1 MRIKTRLTLW
11 FTLLVASILLIFAV
25 VVYWSSSKNREV
37 EFYEELEKEAITKA
51 KLYLET
57 EIKSSTLHKI
67 YKYNNEVINE
77 VQVAVY
83 DLDFNLL
90 YHDAEEVDSVKET
103 QEMIDQIA
111 SKGKV
116 HLFQDEWQVI
126 GIRYTSGDKDYII
139 TAIALDQYGYT
150 KLHNLF
156 LTILFLSII
165 SLIVIYFVGGF
176 FAERVLR
183 PLKFMNEEIN
193 NITATNLDL
202 RITREGDQD
211 ELSRL
216 GNTFNTMLDRLEQSF
231 DSQKQFVSNISHE
244 LRTPL
249 AAVIA
254 ELELSLAKEQDNAS
268 YIKTIENALSDAK
281 KLVRLS
287 NSLLDFA
294 KASYDPTEIV
304 FKPTRVDE
312 VILDACQKIQRS
324 NAGYTFSFII
334 DEEIDSEELVT
345 TYANP
350 YLLEVAIIN
359 LLENAC
365 KYSDNHHGKV
375 SVSNLNKAII
385 IKIADQGLGMSPED
399 IESIYK
405 PFFRGENGK
414 YREGNGIGLS
424 LTKKV
429 IDLHK
434 GTITVISEVNKGT
447 EFTITLNSN

>member
-1 MRIKTRLTLW
+1 MRIKTRLTLL
-11 FTLLVASILLIFAV
+11 FTLLVASILLVFAV

-37 EFYEELEKEAITKA
+37 EFFEELEKEAITKA

-57 EIKSSTLHKI
+57 EVKSSTLHKI
-67 YKYNNEVINE
+67 YRYNNEVINE

-83 DLDFNLL
+83 DFDFNLL
-90 YHDAEEVDSVKET
+90 YHDAEEIDSVKET
-103 QEMIDQIA
+103 KEMIDQIA
-111 SKGKV
+111 SQGRV
-116 HLFQDEWQVI
+116 HLFQDDWQVI
-126 GIRYTSGDKDYII
+126 GIVYNSGGKDYVI

-156 LTILFLSII
+156 LTILVLSIV
-165 SLIVIYFVGGF
+165 SLIVIFFVGSF

-183 PLKFMNEEIN
+183 PLKLMNEEIN

-202 RITREGDQD
+202 RVSTKANQD

-254 ELELSLAKEQDNAS
+254 ELELSLSKEQDTAS
-268 YIKTIENALSDAK
+268 YIRTIENALSDAK

-304 FKPTRVDE
+304 FKPTRIDE
-312 VILDACQKIQRS
+312 VILDACQKIQRG
-324 NAGYTFSFII
+324 NAGYTFSFMI

-345 TYANP
+345 VRANP

-375 SVSNLNKAII
+375 SISNLNNAVV
-385 IKIADQGLGMSPED
+385 IKIADEGLGMSVED
-399 IESIYK
+399 LDGIFK

-414 YREGNGIGLS
+414 HLDGNGIGLS

-434 GTITVISEVNKGT
+434 GTITVTSEINKGT
-447 EFTITLNSN
+447 EFTITL

>member
-11 FTLLVASILLIFAV
+11 FTLLVASILLVFAV

-37 EFYEELEKEAITKA
+37 EFFEELEKEAITKA

-57 EIKSSTLHKI
+57 EVKSSTLHKI

-83 DLDFNLL
+83 DFDFNLL
-90 YHDAEEVDSVKET
+90 YHDAEEIDSVKET
-103 QEMIDQIA
+103 KEMIDQIV
-111 SKGKV
+111 SKGRV
-116 HLFQDEWQVI
+116 HLFQGEWQVI
-126 GIRYTSGDKDYII
+126 GIVYSSGGKDYVV

-156 LTILFLSII
+156 LTILILSIV
-165 SLIVIYFVGGF
+165 SLIVIFFVGSF

-183 PLKFMNEEIN
+183 PLKLMNEEIN

-202 RITREGDQD
+202 RVSTDSNQD

-254 ELELSLAKEQDNAS
+254 ELELSLAKEQDKDK
-268 YIKTIENALSDAK
+268 YVKTIENALGDAK
-281 KLVRLS
+281 RLVRLS

-312 VILDACQKIQRS
+312 VVLDACQKIQKA
-324 NAGYTFSFII
+324 NAGYTFGFMI
-334 DEEIDSEELVT
+334 DERIDSEELVT
-345 TYANP
+345 VHANP
-350 YLLEVAIIN
+350 YLLEVAIAN

-365 KYSDNHHGKV
+365 KYSDNHHGTV
-375 SVSNLNKAII
+375 SISNHHGAVII
-385 IKIADQGLGMSPED
+385 EIADQGLGMSAED
-399 IESIYK
+399 LDGIFK

-414 YREGNGIGLS
+414 HFDGNGIGLS

-434 GTITVISEVNKGT
+434 GTITVKSEVNKGT
-447 EFTITLNSN
+447 TFTIRLE

>member
-1 MRIKTRLTLW
+1 MRIKTRLTLL
-11 FTLLVASILLIFAV
+11 FTLLVASILLVFAV

-37 EFYEELEKEAITKA
+37 EFFEELEKEAITKA

-57 EIKSSTLHKI
+57 EVKSSTLHKI
-67 YKYNNEVINE
+67 YRYNNEVINE

-83 DLDFNLL
+83 DFDFNLL
-90 YHDAEEVDSVKET
+90 YHDAEEIDSVKET
-103 QEMIDQIA
+103 KEMIDQIA
-111 SKGKV
+111 SQGRV
-116 HLFQDEWQVI
+116 HLFQDDWQVI
-126 GIRYTSGDKDYII
+126 GIVYNSGGKDYVI

-156 LTILFLSII
+156 LTILVLSIV
-165 SLIVIYFVGGF
+165 SLIVIFFVGSF

-183 PLKFMNEEIN
+183 PLKLMNEEIN

-202 RITREGDQD
+202 RVSTEANQD

-254 ELELSLAKEQDNAS
+254 ELELSLSKEQDTAS
-268 YIKTIENALSDAK
+268 YIRTIENALSDAK

-304 FKPTRVDE
+304 FKPTRIDE
-312 VILDACQKIQRS
+312 VILDACQKIQRG
-324 NAGYTFSFII
+324 NAGYTFSFMI

-345 TYANP
+345 VRANP

-375 SVSNLNKAII
+375 SISNLNKAVV
-385 IKIADQGLGMSPED
+385 IKIADEGLGMGAED
-399 IESIYK
+399 LDGIFK

-414 YREGNGIGLS
+414 HLDGNGIGLS

-434 GTITVISEVNKGT
+434 GTITVTSEINKGT
-447 EFTITLNSN
+447 EFTITL

>member
-1 MRIKTRLTLW
+1 MRIKTRLTLL
-11 FTLLVASILLIFAV
+11 FTLLVASILLVFAV

-37 EFYEELEKEAITKA
+37 EFFEELEKEAITKA

-57 EIKSSTLHKI
+57 EVKSSTLHKI
-67 YKYNNEVINE
+67 YRYNNEVINE

-83 DLDFNLL
+83 DFDFNLL
-90 YHDAEEVDSVKET
+90 YHDAEEIDSVKET
-103 QEMIDQIA
+103 KEMIDQI
-111 SKGKV
+111 SSQGRV
-116 HLFQDEWQVI
+116 HLFQDDWQVI
-126 GIRYTSGDKDYII
+126 GIVYNSGGQDYVI

-156 LTILFLSII
+156 LTILVLSIV
-165 SLIVIYFVGGF
+165 SLIVIFFVGSF

-183 PLKFMNEEIN
+183 PLKLMNEEIN

-202 RITREGDQD
+202 RVSTEANQD

-254 ELELSLAKEQDNAS
+254 ELELSLSKEQDTAS
-268 YIKTIENALSDAK
+268 YIRTIENALSDAK

-304 FKPTRVDE
+304 FKPTRIDE
-312 VILDACQKIQRS
+312 VILDACQKIQRG
-324 NAGYTFSFII
+324 NAGYTLSFMI

-345 TYANP
+345 VRANP

-365 KYSDNHHGKV
+365 KYSDNHHGRV
-375 SVSNLNKAII
+375 SISNLNNAVV
-385 IKIADQGLGMSPED
+385 IKIADEGLGMSAED
-399 IESIYK
+399 LDGIFK

-414 YREGNGIGLS
+414 HLDGNGIGLS

-434 GTITVISEVNKGT
+434 GTITVTSEINKGT
-447 EFTITLNSN
+447 EFTITL

>member
-1 MRIKTRLTLW
+1 MRIKTRLTLL
-11 FTLLVASILLIFAV
+11 FTLLVASILLVFAV

-37 EFYEELEKEAITKA
+37 EFFEELEKEAITKA

-57 EIKSSTLHKI
+57 EVKSSTLHKI
-67 YKYNNEVINE
+67 YRYNNEVINE

-83 DLDFNLL
+83 DFDFNLL
-90 YHDAEEVDSVKET
+90 YHDAEEIDSVKET
-103 QEMIDQIA
+103 KEMIDQIA
-111 SKGKV
+111 SQGRV
-116 HLFQDEWQVI
+116 HLFQDDWQVI
-126 GIRYTSGDKDYII
+126 GIVYNSGGQDYVI

-156 LTILFLSII
+156 LTILVLSIV
-165 SLIVIYFVGGF
+165 SLIVIFFVGSF

-183 PLKFMNEEIN
+183 PLKLMNDEIN

-202 RITREGDQD
+202 RVSTEANQD

-254 ELELSLAKEQDNAS
+254 ELELSLSKEQDTAS
-268 YIKTIENALSDAK
+268 YIRTIENALSDAK

-304 FKPTRVDE
+304 FKPTRIDE
-312 VILDACQKIQRS
+312 VILDACQKIQRG
-324 NAGYTFSFII
+324 NAAYTFSFMI

-345 TYANP
+345 VRANP

-375 SVSNLNKAII
+375 SISNLNNAVV
-385 IKIADQGLGMSPED
+385 IKIADEGLGMSAED
-399 IESIYK
+399 LDGIFK

-414 YREGNGIGLS
+414 HLDGNGIGLS

-434 GTITVISEVNKGT
+434 GTITVTSEINKGT
-447 EFTITLNSN
+447 EFTITL

>member
-1 MRIKTRLTLW
+1 MRIKTRLTLL
-11 FTLLVASILLIFAV
+11 FTLLVASILLVFAV

-37 EFYEELEKEAITKA
+37 EFFEELEKEAITKA

-57 EIKSSTLHKI
+57 EVKSSTLHKI
-67 YKYNNEVINE
+67 YRYNNEVINE

-83 DLDFNLL
+83 DFDFNLL
-90 YHDAEEVDSVKET
+90 YHDAEEIDSVKET
-103 QEMIDQIA
+103 KEMIDQIA
-111 SKGKV
+111 SQGRV
-116 HLFQDEWQVI
+116 HLFQDDWQVI
-126 GIRYTSGDKDYII
+126 GIVYNSGGQDYVI

-156 LTILFLSII
+156 LTILVLSIV
-165 SLIVIYFVGGF
+165 SLIVIFFVGSF

-183 PLKFMNEEIN
+183 PLKLMNEEIN

-202 RITREGDQD
+202 RVSTEANQD

-254 ELELSLAKEQDNAS
+254 ELELSLSKEQDTAS
-268 YIKTIENALSDAK
+268 YIRTIENALSDAK

-304 FKPTRVDE
+304 FKPTRIDE
-312 VILDACQKIQRS
+312 VILDACQKIQRG
-324 NAGYTFSFII
+324 NAGYTFSFMI

-345 TYANP
+345 VRANP

-365 KYSDNHHGKV
+365 KYSDNHHGRV
-375 SVSNLNKAII
+375 SISNLNNAVV
-385 IKIADQGLGMSPED
+385 IKIADEGSGMSAEGLD
-399 IESIYK
+399 GIFK

-414 YREGNGIGLS
+414 HLDGNGIGLS

-434 GTITVISEVNKGT
+434 GTITVTSEINKGT
-447 EFTITLNSN
+447 EFTITL

>member
-1 MRIKTRLTLW
+1 MRIKTRLTLL
-11 FTLLVASILLIFAV
+11 FTLLVASILLVFAV

-37 EFYEELEKEAITKA
+37 EFFEELEKEAITKA

-57 EIKSSTLHKI
+57 EVKSSTLHKI
-67 YKYNNEVINE
+67 YRYNNEVINE

-83 DLDFNLL
+83 DFDFNLL
-90 YHDAEEVDSVKET
+90 YHDAEEIDSVKET
-103 QEMIDQIA
+103 KEMIDQIA
-111 SKGKV
+111 SQGRV
-116 HLFQDEWQVI
+116 HLFQDDWQVI
-126 GIRYTSGDKDYII
+126 GIVYNSGGKDYVI

-156 LTILFLSII
+156 LTILVLSIV
-165 SLIVIYFVGGF
+165 SLIVIFFVGSF

-183 PLKFMNEEIN
+183 PLKLMNEEIN

-202 RITREGDQD
+202 RVSTEANQD

-254 ELELSLAKEQDNAS
+254 ELELSLSKEQDTAS
-268 YIKTIENALSDAK
+268 YIRTIENALSDAK

-304 FKPTRVDE
+304 FKPTRIDE
-312 VILDACQKIQRS
+312 VILDACQKIQRG
-324 NAGYTFSFII
+324 NAGYTFSFMI

-345 TYANP
+345 VRANP

-375 SVSNLNKAII
+375 SISNLNKAVV
-385 IKIADQGLGMSPED
+385 IKIVDEGLGMSAED
-399 IESIYK
+399 LDGIFK

-414 YREGNGIGLS
+414 HLDGNGIGLS

-434 GTITVISEVNKGT
+434 GTITVTSEINKGT
-447 EFTITLNSN
+447 EFTITL

>member
-1 MRIKTRLTLW
+1 MRIKTRLTLL
-11 FTLLVASILLIFAV
+11 FTLLVASILLVFAV

-37 EFYEELEKEAITKA
+37 EFFEELEKEAITKA

-57 EIKSSTLHKI
+57 EVKSSTLHKI
-67 YKYNNEVINE
+67 YRYNNEVINE

-83 DLDFNLL
+83 DFDFNLL
-90 YHDAEEVDSVKET
+90 YHDAEEIDSVKET
-103 QEMIDQIA
+103 KEMIDQIA
-111 SKGKV
+111 SQGRV
-116 HLFQDEWQVI
+116 HLFQDDWQVI
-126 GIRYTSGDKDYII
+126 GIVYNSGGKDYVI

-156 LTILFLSII
+156 LTILVLSIV
-165 SLIVIYFVGGF
+165 SLIVIFFVGSF

-183 PLKFMNEEIN
+183 PLKLMNEEIN

-202 RITREGDQD
+202 RVSTEANQD

-254 ELELSLAKEQDNAS
+254 ELELSLSKEQDTAS
-268 YIKTIENALSDAK
+268 YIRTIENALSDAK

-304 FKPTRVDE
+304 FKPTRIDE
-312 VILDACQKIQRS
+312 VILDACQKIQRG
-324 NAGYTFSFII
+324 NAGYTFSFMI

-345 TYANP
+345 VRANP

-375 SVSNLNKAII
+375 SISNLNNAVV
-385 IKIADQGLGMSPED
+385 IKIADEGLGMSAED
-399 IESIYK
+399 LDGIFK

-414 YREGNGIGLS
+414 HLDGNGIGLS

-434 GTITVISEVNKGT
+434 GTITVISEINKGT
-447 EFTITLNSN
+447 EFTITL

>member
-1 MRIKTRLTLW
+1 MRIKTRLTLL
-11 FTLLVASILLIFAV
+11 FTLLVASILLVFAV

-37 EFYEELEKEAITKA
+37 EFFEELEKEAITKA

-57 EIKSSTLHKI
+57 EVKSSTLHKI
-67 YKYNNEVINE
+67 YRYNNEVINE

-83 DLDFNLL
+83 DFDFNLL
-90 YHDAEEVDSVKET
+90 YHDAEEIDSVKET
-103 QEMIDQIA
+103 KEMIDQIA
-111 SKGKV
+111 SQGRV
-116 HLFQDEWQVI
+116 HLFQDDWQVI
-126 GIRYTSGDKDYII
+126 GIVYNSGGKDYVI

-156 LTILFLSII
+156 LTILVLSIV
-165 SLIVIYFVGGF
+165 SLIVIFFVGSF

-183 PLKFMNEEIN
+183 PLKLMNEEIN

-202 RITREGDQD
+202 RVSTEANQD

-254 ELELSLAKEQDNAS
+254 ELELSLSKEQDTAS
-268 YIKTIENALSDAK
+268 YIRTIENALSDAK

-304 FKPTRVDE
+304 FKPTRIDE
-312 VILDACQKIQRS
+312 VILDACQKIQRG
-324 NAGYTFSFII
+324 NAAYTFSFMI

-345 TYANP
+345 VRANP

-375 SVSNLNKAII
+375 SISNLNNAVV
-385 IKIADQGLGMSPED
+385 IKIADEGLGMSAED
-399 IESIYK
+399 LDGIFK

-414 YREGNGIGLS
+414 HLDGNGIGLS

-434 GTITVISEVNKGT
+434 GTITVTSEINKGT
-447 EFTITLNSN
+447 EFTITL

>member
-1 MRIKTRLTLW
+1 MRIKTRLTLL
-11 FTLLVASILLIFAV
+11 FTLLVASILLVFAV

-37 EFYEELEKEAITKA
+37 EFFEELEKEAITKA

-57 EIKSSTLHKI
+57 EVKSSTLHKI
-67 YKYNNEVINE
+67 YRYNNEVINE

-83 DLDFNLL
+83 DFDFNLL
-90 YHDAEEVDSVKET
+90 YHDAEEIDSVKET
-103 QEMIDQIA
+103 KEMIDQIA
-111 SKGKV
+111 SQGRV
-116 HLFQDEWQVI
+116 HLFQDDWQVI
-126 GIRYTSGDKDYII
+126 GIVYNSGGQDYVI

-156 LTILFLSII
+156 LTILVLSIV
-165 SLIVIYFVGGF
+165 SLIVIFFVGSF

-183 PLKFMNEEIN
+183 PLKLMNEEIN

-202 RITREGDQD
+202 RVSTEANQD

-254 ELELSLAKEQDNAS
+254 ELELSLSKEQDTAS
-268 YIKTIENALSDAK
+268 YIRTIENALSDAK

-304 FKPTRVDE
+304 FKPTRIDE
-312 VILDACQKIQRS
+312 VILDACQKIQRG
-324 NAGYTFSFII
+324 NAGYTFSFMI

-345 TYANP
+345 VRANP

-365 KYSDNHHGKV
+365 KYSDNHHGRV
-375 SVSNLNKAII
+375 SISNLNNAVV
-385 IKIADQGLGMSPED
+385 IKIADEGLGMSAED
-399 IESIYK
+399 LDGIFK

-414 YREGNGIGLS
+414 HLDGNGIGLS

-434 GTITVISEVNKGT
+434 GTITVTSEINKGT
-447 EFTITLNSN
+447 EFTITL

>member
-1 MRIKTRLTLW
+1 MRIKTRLTLL
-11 FTLLVASILLIFAV
+11 FTLLVASILLVFAV

-37 EFYEELEKEAITKA
+37 EFFEELEKEAITKA

-57 EIKSSTLHKI
+57 EVKSSTLHKI
-67 YKYNNEVINE
+67 YRYNNEVINE

-83 DLDFNLL
+83 DFDFNLL
-90 YHDAEEVDSVKET
+90 YHDAEEIDSVKET
-103 QEMIDQIA
+103 KEMIDQIA
-111 SKGKV
+111 SQGRV
-116 HLFQDEWQVI
+116 HLFQDDWQVI
-126 GIRYTSGDKDYII
+126 GIVYNSGGQDYVI

-156 LTILFLSII
+156 LTILVLSIV
-165 SLIVIYFVGGF
+165 SLIVIFFVGSF

-183 PLKFMNEEIN
+183 PLKLMNDEIN

-202 RITREGDQD
+202 RVSTEANQD

-254 ELELSLAKEQDNAS
+254 ELELSLSKEQDTAS
-268 YIKTIENALSDAK
+268 YIRTIENALSDAK

-304 FKPTRVDE
+304 FKPTRIDE
-312 VILDACQKIQRS
+312 VILDACQKIQRG
-324 NAGYTFSFII
+324 NAGYTFSFMI

-345 TYANP
+345 VRANP

-375 SVSNLNKAII
+375 SISNLNKAVV
-385 IKIADQGLGMSPED
+385 IKIADEGLGMSAED
-399 IESIYK
+399 LDGIFK

-414 YREGNGIGLS
+414 HLDGNGIGLS

-434 GTITVISEVNKGT
+434 GIITVTSEINKGT
-447 EFTITLNSN
+447 EFTITL

>member
-1 MRIKTRLTLW
+1 MRIKTRLTLL
-11 FTLLVASILLIFAV
+11 FTLLVASILLVFAV

-37 EFYEELEKEAITKA
+37 EFFEELEKEAITKA

-57 EIKSSTLHKI
+57 EVKSSTLHKI
-67 YKYNNEVINE
+67 YRYNNEVINE

-83 DLDFNLL
+83 DFDFNLL
-90 YHDAEEVDSVKET
+90 YHDAEEIDSVKET
-103 QEMIDQIA
+103 KEMIDQIA
-111 SKGKV
+111 SQGRV
-116 HLFQDEWQVI
+116 HLFQDDWQVI
-126 GIRYTSGDKDYII
+126 GIVYNSGGKDYVI

-156 LTILFLSII
+156 LTILVLSIV
-165 SLIVIYFVGGF
+165 SLIVIFFVGSF

-183 PLKFMNEEIN
+183 PLKLMNEEIN

-202 RITREGDQD
+202 RVSTKANQD

-254 ELELSLAKEQDNAS
+254 ELELSLSKEQDTAS
-268 YIKTIENALSDAK
+268 YIRTIENALSDAK

-304 FKPTRVDE
+304 FKPTRIDE
-312 VILDACQKIQRS
+312 VILDACQKIQRG
-324 NAGYTFSFII
+324 NAGYTFSFMI

-345 TYANP
+345 VRANP

-375 SVSNLNKAII
+375 GISNLNNAVV
-385 IKIADQGLGMSPED
+385 IKIADEGLGMSAED
-399 IESIYK
+399 LDGIFK

-414 YREGNGIGLS
+414 HLDGNGIGLS

-434 GTITVISEVNKGT
+434 GTITVTSEINKGT
-447 EFTITLNSN
+447 EFTITL

>member
-11 FTLLVASILLIFAV
+11 FTLLVASILLVFAV

-37 EFYEELEKEAITKA
+37 EFFEELEKEAITKA

-57 EIKSSTLHKI
+57 EVKSSTLHQI

-83 DLDFNLL
+83 DFDFNLL
-90 YHDAEEVDSVKET
+90 YHDAEEIDSVKET
-103 QEMIDQIA
+103 KEMIDQIT
-111 SKGKV
+111 SKGRV
-116 HLFQDEWQVI
+116 HLFQGEWQVI
-126 GIRYTSGDKDYII
+126 GIVYNSGGKDYVV

-156 LTILFLSII
+156 LTILLLSIV
-165 SLIVIYFVGGF
+165 SLIVIYFVGSF
-176 FAERVLR
+176 FADRVLH
-183 PLKFMNEEIN
+183 PLKLMNQEIN

-202 RITREGDQD
+202 RVSTDVNQD

-254 ELELSLAKEQDNAS
+254 ELELSLVKEQEKEE
-268 YIKTIENALSDAK
+268 YVRTIENALGDAK
-281 KLVRLS
+281 RLVRLS

-312 VILDACQKIQRS
+312 VVLDACQKIQKANS
-324 NAGYTFSFII
+324 GYTFGFMI
-334 DEEIDSEELVT
+334 DERIDSEELVT
-345 TYANP
+345 VYANP
-350 YLLEVAIIN
+350 YLLEVAIAN

-365 KYSDNHHGKV
+365 KYSDNHHGTV
-375 SVSNLNKAII
+375 SISNLNGAVII
-385 IKIADQGLGMSPED
+385 EIADQGLGMSAED
-399 IESIYK
+399 LDSIFK

-414 YREGNGIGLS
+414 HFDGNGIGLS

-434 GTITVISEVNKGT
+434 GTIIVQSEVNKGT
-447 EFTITLNSN
+447 TFTITL

>member
-1 MRIKTRLTLW
+1 MRIKTRLTLL
-11 FTLLVASILLIFAV
+11 FTLLVASILLVFAV

-37 EFYEELEKEAITKA
+37 EFFEELEKEAITKA

-57 EIKSSTLHKI
+57 EVKSSTLHKI
-67 YKYNNEVINE
+67 YRYNNEVINE

-83 DLDFNLL
+83 DFDFNLL
-90 YHDAEEVDSVKET
+90 YHDAEEIDSVKET
-103 QEMIDQIA
+103 KEMIDQIA
-111 SKGKV
+111 SQGRV
-116 HLFQDEWQVI
+116 HLFQDDWQVI
-126 GIRYTSGDKDYII
+126 GIVYNSGGKDYVI

-156 LTILFLSII
+156 LTILVLSIV
-165 SLIVIYFVGGF
+165 SLIVIFFVGSF

-183 PLKFMNEEIN
+183 PLKLMNEEIN

-202 RITREGDQD
+202 RVSTKANQD

-254 ELELSLAKEQDNAS
+254 ELELSLSKEQDTAS
-268 YIKTIENALSDAK
+268 YIRTIENALSDAK

-304 FKPTRVDE
+304 FKPTRIDE
-312 VILDACQKIQRS
+312 VILDACQKIQRG
-324 NAGYTFSFII
+324 NAGYTFSFMI

-345 TYANP
+345 VRANP

-375 SVSNLNKAII
+375 SISNLNNAVV
-385 IKIADQGLGMSPED
+385 IKIADEGLGMSAED
-399 IESIYK
+399 LDGIFK

-414 YREGNGIGLS
+414 HLDGNGIGLS

-434 GTITVISEVNKGT
+434 GTITVTSEINKGT
-447 EFTITLNSN
+447 EFTITL